1 MVLLADKNIPN
12 QENNI
17 AIYESSLFDEHQDN
31 RFALGVFG
39 ANDVL
44 NYEKDNNPLVKGY
57 LQFRANMYIDYAN
70 ILGDE
75 ARRHDGTELDEYD
88 KRSVH
93 FVTFEKRLGSVAV
106 VASTR
111 LIIKACENDL
121 LPIELAFDG
130 KLLNPISVGGVEVSR
145 FIINHNESVYQR
157 RIKSKMIMA
166 ELAYVMANDFG
177 PVVGMIERRFQ
188 RSLSVF
194 GVTTRVMA
202 MPVPIEEG
210 GSNGE
215 GTHITEL
222 MAVEILTEPLK
233 ERFKEDV
240 NRDKSM
246 DIGDFAY
253 WGELDTNVKA
263 EL

>member
-1 MVLLADKNIPN
+1 MPN
-12 QENNI
+12 QEI
-17 AIYESSLFDEHQDN
+17 IPTLCESGLFEDYQDN

-39 ANDVL
+39 ASDVL
-44 NYEKDNNPLVKGY
+44 DYEKDKNPLIKSY

-93 FVTFEKRLGSVAV
+93 FVTFEKRLGGVAV

-111 LIIKACENDL
+111 LIIKTNMDDL
-121 LPIELAFDG
+121 LPIELTFGD
-130 KLLNPISVGGVEVSR
+130 KLLNPISVSGVEVSR
-145 FIINHNESVYQR
+145 FIINHSESVHQR

-166 ELAYVMANDFG
+166 ELAYVIANDFG

-188 RSLSVF
+188 RSLSAF

-202 MPVPIEEG
+202 MPVSIEEG
-210 GSNGE
+210 GNNGE

-233 ERFKEDV
+233 ERFKEETGA
-240 NRDKSM
+240 NM
-246 DIGDFAY
+246 PMGIGDFAY
-253 WGELDTNVKA
+253 WGELDPIKRIRS
-263 EL
+263 